1 MPIHP
6 ERSEAK
12 SRGHNFAKHPEPLG
26 GARGR
31 RREAKWRGATLL
43 LLTALLF
50 ASSSFAEDRT
60 IAIRAARM
68 LDVRSGKMVE
78 QPVILVRGEKI
89 ERVRGDV
96 PGGAELIDL
105 GDRVILPGFIDVHT
119 HILLQGDATEAEYQ
133 FQILREY
140 PSHRVAR
147 AVRAMRIALEHGF
160 TTMRDLETEGAGYGD
175 VGLRDAVNE
184 KVIEGPRLQVVGP
197 ALSTTGSYPILHFR
211 PDWSFPTGVQLC
223 DGADGCRKAVREQLS
238 YGTDWVK
245 IYANTAGLHLT
256 PDGYVDSPPNW
267 TREEIAAVV
276 NEAHAKGHKV
286 AAHATSDTGLRISV
300 EAGVDSI
307 EHGDSIRPEM
317 AQQMAKKGIYFCPT
331 LTVGAY
337 VAEPRA
343 REGRAI
349 WAEMPKVQAKSMQ
362 NARKAG
368 VKIAFGTDAGG
379 FPWTEINQAQE
390 FSHEVRLGMTPLEAI
405 RSATTVAAEM
415 LGWQGKVGEIAP
427 GAFADIVA
435 VSGDPLKD
443 VSVLQKIDFVMKG
456 GDVVRRPADA
466 KR

>member
-1 MPIHP
+1 MKRI
-6 ERSEAK
+6 
-12 SRGHNFAKHPEPLG
+12 
-26 GARGR
+26 
-31 RREAKWRGATLL
+31 LL
-43 LLTALLF
+43 ITALIW
-50 ASSSFAEDRT
+50 ACPSVAEEPV
-60 IAIRAARM
+60 IALRAARL
-68 LDVRSGKMVE
+68 LDVSSGTVVS
-78 QPVILVRGEKI
+78 QPLIIVRGDKI
-89 ERVRGDV
+89 ERLGGELP
-96 PGGAELIDL
+96 PGARVIDL
-105 GDRVILPGFIDVHT
+105 GNRILLPGLIDTHT
-119 HILLQGDATEAEYQ
+119 HILLQGDATEAEYH

-184 KVIEGPRLQVVGP
+184 KVIDGPRLQVVGP
-197 ALSTTGSYPILHFR
+197 ALSTSGSYPILHFR
-211 PDWSFPTGVQLC
+211 PDWSFPTGVQVC

-245 IYANTAGLHLT
+245 IYANTSGLHLT

-267 TREEIAAVV
+267 TREEIGAVV

-286 AAHATSDTGLRISV
+286 AAHATSDTGLKLAV

-307 EHGDSIRPEM
+307 EHGTSIRPEM

-343 REGRAI
+343 KEGRAI
-349 WAEMPKVQAKSMQ
+349 WLEMPKVVAKSIQ
-362 NARKAG
+362 NSRKAG
-368 VKIAFGTDAGG
+368 VKIVFGTDAGG

-390 FSHEVRLGMTPLEAI
+390 FRHEVRLGMTPIEAI

-415 LGWQGKVGEIAP
+415 LGWQGKVGVIAP
-427 GAFADIVA
+427 GAFADVIA
-435 VSGDPLKD
+435 VSGDPLQD
-443 VSVLQKIDFVMKG
+443 VSVLEKVDFVMKG
-456 GDVVRRPADA
+456 GEVVKQPAAA

>member
-1 MPIHP
+1 MKRI
-6 ERSEAK
+6 
-12 SRGHNFAKHPEPLG
+12 
-26 GARGR
+26 
-31 RREAKWRGATLL
+31 LL
-43 LLTALLF
+43 ITALIW
-50 ASSSFAEDRT
+50 AWPSVAEEPV
-60 IAIRAARM
+60 IALRAARL
-68 LDVRSGKMVE
+68 LDVSSGTVVS
-78 QPVILVRGEKI
+78 QPLIIVRGDKI
-89 ERVRGDV
+89 ERLGGELP
-96 PGGAELIDL
+96 PGARVIDLENRIFLPGLIDT
-105 GDRVILPGFIDVHT
+105 HT
-119 HILLQGDATEAEYQ
+119 HILLQGDATEAEYH

-184 KVIEGPRLQVVGP
+184 RVIDGPRLQVVGP
-197 ALSTTGSYPILHFR
+197 ALSTSGSYPIIHFR
-211 PDWSFPTGVQLC
+211 PDWSFPTGVQVC

-245 IYANTAGLHLT
+245 IYANTSGIRLT

-267 TREEIAAVV
+267 TREEIGAVV

-286 AAHATSDTGLRISV
+286 AAHATSDTGLRIAV

-307 EHGDSIRPEM
+307 EHGTSIRPEM

-349 WAEMPKVQAKSMQ
+349 WLEMPKVVAKSIQ
-362 NARKAG
+362 NSRKAG
-368 VKIAFGTDAGG
+368 VKIVFGTDAGG

-390 FSHEVRLGMTPLEAI
+390 FRHEVRLGMTPLEAI

-415 LGWQGKVGEIAP
+415 LGWQGKVGVIAP
-427 GAFADIVA
+427 GAFADVIA

-443 VSVLQKIDFVMKG
+443 VSVLEKVDFVMKG
-456 GDVVRRPADA
+456 GEVVRQPADG